1 MVWSEISYDP
11 CHLGVPSCVFEMISK
26 HNGTF
31 GANLHLSCVKVSII
45 SKRTKTSLHLRL
57 VTKEY
62 HRVPPKWFLW
72 LWYLW
77 SEPSTYL
84 VSRLALSPNKSK
96 WASIWASSPRNTI
109 GCVQN
114 ELCGNGKLGAN
125 CAPYTNN
132 NTISERTNARFHMT
146 HVS

>member
-1 MVWSEISYDP
+1 MDLSDIPYDP

-31 GANLHLSCVKVSII
+31 GANLHLSCFKISTI
-45 SKRTKTSLHLRL
+45 SKWTETSLHLSL

-77 SEPSTYL
+77 RKPSTYL
-84 VSRLALSPNKSK
+84 VSRLALSPNRPK
-96 WASIWASSPRNTI
+96 WASIWASSPRNTT
-109 GCVQN
+109 GCLQN
-114 ELCGNGKLGAN
+114 DFWANGKFGAN
-125 CAPYTNN
+125 RAPYTDTNI
-132 NTISERTNARFHMT
+132 ISEWTDARFHMT
-146 HVS
+146 HVT